1 MIMIPHDSKSFRER
15 FRPIGRVFLALTTA
29 AVLLLLARPMLVSSQ
44 GGSEPIVRCAPLE
57 ASEWA
62 GTSITIDMYIENVVD
77 LYAADERLAFDA
89 TGLQVEDANNYPDD
103 GVQIEPLDDLMK
115 PDYVI
120 KKDADNSEG
129 TIWYAAT
136 QVSPTMQVTGSGSIA
151 RITFDAIRAGT
162 YTLPVTYA
170 KLSDRHGVEITSTTQ
185 DCRIIFWGPIDLTI
199 SRPADDNDLSWSY
212 LGSDI
217 DHFEVWRSNVQP
229 YLTPEGPDAVQL
241 QPDPAPGAT
250 TYTDADAPTS
260 ENQYYVVR
268 AVKADAITKSAP
280 SNRVGA
286 FHFALVPGSG

>member
-1 MIMIPHDSKSFRER
+1 MIPHDSKSFRER

-162 YTLPVTYA
+162 YTLPLIIQNTVLNFYGHP
-170 KLSDRHGVEITSTTQ
+170 LQGV
-185 DCRIIFWGPIDLTI
+185 
-199 SRPADDNDLSWSY
+199 PA
-212 LGSDI
+212 
-217 DHFEVWRSNVQP
+217 
-229 YLTPEGPDAVQL
+229 
-241 QPDPAPGAT
+241 
-250 TYTDADAPTS
+250 
-260 ENQYYVVR
+260 
-268 AVKADAITKSAP
+268 
-280 SNRVGA
+280 
-286 FHFALVPGSG
+286 